1 MPDLQKVGDTKNRIL
16 SIIKNKG
23 PSYPAQVSKEAGVSP
38 LFTAAFLSEL
48 VKDRQLKMSS
58 MKVGSSPIYYASGQE
73 PQLENFVKYL
83 NSKEREAFEK
93 LKSSE
98 VLEDLS
104 QQPAIRVAL
113 RNISDFAIPINVR
126 IDGETKLFWR
136 HSQFP
141 ENQTRDRIREMLSP
155 SNIPKLKQKETVL
168 IQVKEE
174 PKNEETIPTPTEI
187 VTRQIET
194 RQIESQIEP
203 LIKETEKIIEK
214 PMKRKPRKEKIISSK
229 FAESV
234 KDYLA
239 TKDIEVLE
247 EVMIKKKEFVAKIRT
262 DESFGKQEF
271 YLIAKDK
278 KKVNQDDLTIAIQH
292 AQSQRMP
299 ALFLS
304 SGSLD
309 ANASSYIQEWKNV
322 IKFNKV
328 RI

>member
-58 MKVGSSPIYYASGQE
+58 MKVGSSPIYYAPGQE

-93 LKSSE
+93 LKNSE
-98 VLEDLS
+98 VVEDLS

-113 RNISDFAIPINVR
+113 RNINDFAVPINVR

-136 HSQFP
+136 HFQFP
-141 ENQTRDRIREMLSP
+141 ESQTRDRIRELLSP
-155 SNIPKLKQKETVL
+155 SNIIRPKQKETVL
-168 IQVKEE
+168 VQVKEE
-174 PKNEETIPTPTEI
+174 PKKEETIPTQTETAI
-187 VTRQIET
+187 KET
-194 RQIESQIEP
+194 KSQIEP
-203 LIKETEKIIEK
+203 LIKETERKVEKIIEK
-214 PMKRKPRKEKIISSK
+214 PIKIKSKKEKIISSE

-239 TKDIEVLE
+239 TKDVEILE
-247 EVMIKKKEFVAKIRT
+247 EVMVKKKEFVAKVRT

-278 KKVNQDDLTIAIQH
+278 KKINQDDLTLAIQH

-304 SGSLD
+304 PGSLD

-328 RI
+328 KI